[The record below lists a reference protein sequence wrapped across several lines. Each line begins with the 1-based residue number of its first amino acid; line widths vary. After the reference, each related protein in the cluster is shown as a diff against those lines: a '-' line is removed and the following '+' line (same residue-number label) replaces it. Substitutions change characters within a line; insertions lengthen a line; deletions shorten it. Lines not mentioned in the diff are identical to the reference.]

1 MKMTDKVIKQIEE
14 AANISDRTTA
24 DVAGS
29 LLRATQDGFLT
40 LNNLQFFSA
49 DPGAGGAGAGQDT
62 PPPEGDELPPEGKKP
77 DETPPEPPKTFTQEE
92 LDDIVAKRVARAEKD
107 KQKAIDEAK
116 KLAKM
121 NADEK
126 QQYEFEKLQKENEQL
141 KIEKNRY
148 SLGREATKML
158 SESGITADDD
168 VLDFVVREDAEAT
181 KLAVQAFSALVQSKV
196 DDAVRVKL
204 KGTPPKASNGGNAA
218 MTKESIMSIKDSAT
232 RIKAI
237 QENPQLFN

>member
-1 MKMTDKVIKQIEE
+1 M
-14 AANISDRTTA
+14 N
-24 DVAGS
+24 
-29 LLRATQDGFLT
+29 FLT
-40 LNNLQFFSA
+40 LRLNNLQFFSA

-107 KQKAIDEAK
+107 KQKAIDEAE

-141 KIEKNRY
+141 KLDKNRY
-148 SLGREATKML
+148 SLGKEASKMF
-158 SESGITADDD
+158 SESEVMSKAVFDPSVDFD
-168 VLDFVVREDAEAT
+168 AVLDFVVKEDAEST
-181 KLAVQAFSALVQSKV
+181 KDAVQNFSALVQLIA
-196 DDAVRVKL
+196 DASVKAKL

-218 MTKESIMSIKDSAT
+218 VTKESIMSIKDSAT

-237 QENPQLFN
+237 QDNQQLFN